1 MNRVVLAGL
10 CLASIGVVA
19 NGCSSPNDGGGDT
32 GNAGNDAAMSRVD
45 TGVPPVDTGVAPNDT
60 GVPPVDTG
68 VAPNDTGTTTADSGS
83 DAAMAATDANVLF
96 PDGGLMCAAGI
107 ECTNYEAALAAAPRD
122 ASGDTQAAALANCVI
137 QMHRADCCGAMHANG
152 INHGART
159 TLCPAEASCDAMY
172 PTSPGCSSTTITTD
186 TGETTTVMAN
196 VRLRAVRPTACAS
209 GTCYTCE
216 TFVCTSDPCR
226 SAPGIA
232 GGCG

>member
-10 CLASIGVVA
+10 CLALVAVVA
-19 NGCSSPNDGGGDT
+19 NGCSSPNDGEGDT
-32 GNAGNDAAMSRVD
+32 GNGTSDTRVPRVD
-45 TGVPPVDTGVAPNDT
+45 TGLPTIDKGVPPVDTGIA
-60 GVPPVDTG
+60 PVDTG
-68 VAPNDTGTTTADSGS
+68 IAPVDTGTIADSGT
-83 DAAMAATDANVLF
+83 DAAAPNDANVLY
-96 PDGGLMCAAGI
+96 PDGALMCSAGI

-159 TLCPAEASCDAMY
+159 TLCPAEASCVAMY
-172 PTSPGCSSTTITTD
+172 PASPGCSSDTITTD

-196 VRLRAVRPTACAS
+196 VRLRAVRPTACAT